1 VARIAGV
8 DLPAEKRIEIAL
20 TYIFGIGRTTAR
32 KILAQSGVSPDVRVK
47 VMSDEDAGKL
57 RSIIER
63 DYKVEGA
70 LRGEVAMNIKRLM
83 DIGAYRG
90 LRHRRGLP
98 VRGQRTKT
106 NARTRKGPKKT
117 AGGMKRPT
125 AAAKPAP
132 AAKKG

>member
-1 VARIAGV
+1 MARIAGV
-8 DLPAEKRIEIAL
+8 DLPAEKRIEVAL
-20 TYIFGIGRTTAR
+20 TYIFGIGPTTAR

-47 VMSDEDAGKL
+47 SLSDEDSGKL

-125 AAAKPAP
+125 AGAKPAP
-132 AAKKG
+132 AKRG